1 MNVRMEI
8 GNDSKAQRASYT
20 IKHWYEHQNKRPC
33 NKNAYLKNAIVFD
46 VIKRRTFHKYDIS
59 FCWIVVS
66 NIFFSLHPCLHP
78 NEAFALSNWCTSIA
92 PKPWN

>member
-1 MNVRMEI
+1 LN
-8 GNDSKAQRASYT
+8 
-20 IKHWYEHQNKRPC
+20 IKTKGHATKMLT
-33 NKNAYLKNAIVFD
+33 LKNAIVFD

-92 PKPWN
+92 MLHSNSLANHGG